1 MAVFNVMARHAESRG
16 FILLQGGYTA
26 AAIVEFEASRDHYLT
41 ADDDENAGTLQDM
54 VIDCTNMLN
63 AEQMMQVAA

>member
-1 MAVFNVMARHAESRG
+1 MAVFDIMARNAESRG

-26 AAIVEFEASRDHYLT
+26 AAIVEFEASRDFYAT
-41 ADDDENAGTLQDM
+41 EGDDENAGTLQDM
-54 VIDCTNMLN
+54 VIDCTNTLN